1 MKPQQR
7 LANAAWLSPDKVAAA
22 DAAQRNNKQPT
33 PPPLPAR
40 PAPVPAAQQTNS
52 DPTVTVAPI
61 DLTNEESP
69 APSTASSQTLINNA
83 LESPYDMMERDDQPP
98 VVDKQKETAA
108 DAHPEA
114 QSQLRALMAAL
125 DQTEVVG
132 TDQMDVEEVMG
143 RCVNHLRAAV
153 NPHSVINTHSAEL
166 QRDIITDTFYICFA
180 NMRMEM
186 GRNQYNRSISYER
199 WVTANPGVDGPVH
212 LYEALDNFFDRET
225 IGEKILSYTAIVKPP
240 PIFHVCI
247 QRSKVGGGKNSHPV
261 KIPEV
266 LFLDRYMEAADDSPA
281 HKARVRSWT
290 IKAQLEQIAAI
301 KAPKKADT
309 AAAES
314 ASNAPAAA
322 DIDDSVDR
330 YLNNWNFEPA
340 ATDPDAS
347 DEDYVII
354 SPEVKAILDASPAS
368 ALPSPPPSLLKP
380 RQPFSHPDLE
390 VDISRHIDTD
400 LQTRE
405 ELLRSE
411 LEALFAGLEKTR
423 YRLHAVICHAGQT
436 AKSGHYWVWIY
447 DFGARVWRKY
457 NDTTVTERK
466 EEESSALL
474 EELSKAGE
482 PYYLAYV
489 REEGLEGL
497 VQVPGRK
504 VEHAQEAAEVNH
516 VEGDMMEGVEG
527 AGGSMEEEPPA
538 YEA

>member
-1 MKPQQR
+1 
-7 LANAAWLSPDKVAAA
+7 VAAA
-22 DAAQRNNKQPT
+22 DAAQKNNKQLT

-40 PAPVPAAQQTNS
+40 PAPVPTVQHTDS
-52 DPTVTVAPI
+52 DPTVVTVAPI

-69 APSTASSQTLINNA
+69 AASMASSQTLINNP
-83 LESPYDMMERDDQPP
+83 LESSYEMMDRDDQPP
-98 VVDKQKETAA
+98 VIDSQKKTAA

-143 RCVNHLRAAV
+143 RCINHLRAAV
-153 NPHSVINTHSAEL
+153 NPGSVVHANGAEL
-166 QRDIITDTFYICFA
+166 QRDVITDTFYISFA

-186 GRNQYNRSISYER
+186 GKNQYNRSISHER

-240 PIFHVCI
+240 PMFHVCI
-247 QRSKVGGGKNSHPV
+247 QRSKVGGGKNTNPV
-261 KIPEV
+261 AIPEV

-281 HKARVRSWT
+281 YKARVRSWT

-301 KAPKKADT
+301 KAPKKAET

-314 ASNAPAAA
+314 APNGPAPAN
-322 DIDDSVDR
+322 IDDSVDR

-340 ATDPDAS
+340 VNDPDTS
-347 DEDYVII
+347 DEDYVVIN
-354 SPEVKAILDASPAS
+354 PEVKAILDASPVSEAS
-368 ALPSPPPSLLKP
+368 APPSFLKP
-380 RQPFSHPDLE
+380 RKPFFHPNLE
-390 VDISRHIDTD
+390 VDISSHIDTD

-405 ELLRSE
+405 DLLRAE
-411 LEALFAGLEKTR
+411 LENLFTGLKKER

-466 EEESSALL
+466 EEESAALL

-497 VQVPGRK
+497 VEVPGRK
-504 VEHAQEAAEVNH
+504 VEPAEEVAEVQQ
-516 VEGDMMEGVEG
+516 VDGEMMEGVERVG
-527 AGGSMEEEPPA
+527 DGEEQPPA
-538 YEA
+538 YET

>member
-1 MKPQQR
+1 M
-7 LANAAWLSPDKVAAA
+7 
-22 DAAQRNNKQPT
+22 
-33 PPPLPAR
+33 
-40 PAPVPAAQQTNS
+40 
-52 DPTVTVAPI
+52 
-61 DLTNEESP
+61 
-69 APSTASSQTLINNA
+69 ASSQTLINNP
-83 LESPYDMMERDDQPP
+83 LENSFEMMERDDQLP
-98 VVDKQKETAA
+98 VINKKKETAA

-153 NPHSVINTHSAEL
+153 NPQSVINTHSAEL
-166 QRDIITDTFYICFA
+166 QRDVITDTLYICFA

-186 GRNQYNRSISYER
+186 GKNQYNRSISYER

-212 LYEALDNFFDRET
+212 LYEALDNFFDREM

-247 QRSKVGGGKNSHPV
+247 QRSKVGGGKNTHPV
-261 KIPEV
+261 EIPEV
-266 LFLDRYMEAADDSPA
+266 LFLDRYMEAADGSPA
-281 HKARVRSWT
+281 HKARVRSWN

-301 KAPKKADT
+301 KAPKKAET

-314 ASNAPAAA
+314 GPAAA

-340 ATDPDAS
+340 VNDPAAS
-347 DEDYVII
+347 DEDYVVINL
-354 SPEVKAILDASPAS
+354 EVKDILDASPVSELAS
-368 ALPSPPPSLLKP
+368 PAPSLLKP

-390 VDISRHIDTD
+390 VDISSHIDTD

-405 ELLRSE
+405 DLLRSE
-411 LEALFAGLEKTR
+411 LETLFAGLEENR

-436 AKSGHYWVWIY
+436 SKSGHYWVWIY

-466 EEESSALL
+466 EEESAALL

-504 VEHAQEAAEVNH
+504 VEQRVEGVAELQQ
-516 VEGDMMEGVEG
+516 VEGDLMEGVEG
-527 AGGSMEEEPPA
+527 MGGNTEEQPPA
-538 YEA
+538 YEG